1 MAKYLIIFVVLF
13 LPFSSSASMFESKYL
28 KALYGTW
35 QEHQEEK
42 YMPVPGKDGKMVM
55 EKIEQKK
62 GTITFTESTIN
73 ENNNPPAP
81 VEYNDHGDGLITI
94 FYKSNPII
102 YVRILSENKLNYAL
116 VSHPQA
122 VVQFEKISSISTNTN
137 TAATQTTSQYKSEI
151 GTVFFH
157 DFGNKKQI
165 EIYTNAPDGSWTCEF
180 HGTSN
185 DSGEQLEFTSEEDNT
200 VIVTVLTLGDKIRV
214 LNNCDCCGLGGTIS
228 DTYELAN

>member
-1 MAKYLIIFVVLF
+1 MAKFFIIFVVLF
-13 LPFSSSASMFESKYL
+13 LPISSSASMFESKYL

-62 GTITFTESTIN
+62 GTIIFTDSTIN

-81 VEYNDHGDGLITI
+81 VKYNDHGDGLITI
-94 FYKSNPII
+94 SHKSKPII

-122 VVQFEKISSISTNTN
+122 VVQFEKISSISANTN

-165 EIYTNAPDGSWTCEF
+165 EIYTNAPDGSWVCEF

-185 DSGEQLEFTSEEDNT
+185 SVGEQLEFITEEDPSE
-200 VIVTVLTLGDKIRV
+200 IVTVIHIDDKIQV
-214 LNNCDCCGLGGTIS
+214 QNNCNCCGFGGTI
-228 DTYELAN
+228 TGVYILEK